1 MEKLSSTALLGLL
14 NNAVLEL
21 VPKEIAFTIDGKD
34 YTVNIA
40 VKRLSFDESVDLT
53 RGKDFTSMLMADL
66 HKIRILKTVYNA
78 DTSEPLFVDLA
89 GVGKPVS
96 AIIDAM
102 YKASEEVNDFSGKQQ
117 MKHLKKMN
125 SGANL
130 SAAESAEVPSEKPNE
145 T

>member
-14 NNAVLEL
+14 GNVSSEL
-21 VPKEIAFTIDGKD
+21 VRKEIAFTIDAKD
-34 YTVNIA
+34 YEVDIA

-53 RGKDFTSMLMADL
+53 RGEDLTGMLMADL
-66 HKIRILKTVYNA
+66 HKIRILKTIYNA
-78 DTSEPLFVDLA
+78 DTNEPCFSSLDS
-89 GVGKPVS
+89 VGKPVP

-102 YKASEEVNDFSGKQQ
+102 YKASEAVNDFSGKQQ
-117 MKHLKKMN
+117 IKHLKKTN

-130 SAAESAEVPSEKPNE
+130 LVAESADAQSEKQSE